1 MTLWEGHVTLADV
14 LEEAF
19 LTYGA
24 ILLLVPAVLVAVV
37 NREGGVATEEDV
49 HDDSQGLHITFL
61 VVYDRVLVR
70 VVLVNKPSFVGPIFE

>member
-1 MTLWEGHVTLADV
+1 MTLADV

-61 VVYDRVLVR
+61 VVYDRVSSESFIITR
-70 VVLVNKPSFVGPIFE
+70 VALVNKLSFVGPIFE